1 MVVAFM
7 NSKLLWLSEQIC
19 NKINQK
25 DSNMGQGWV
34 HNVLPLARELLAVSG
49 YRIRD
54 NHSPVDN
61 YTPLCIWVVLIGL
74 SVI

>member
-1 MVVAFM
+1 
-7 NSKLLWLSEQIC
+7 
-19 NKINQK
+19 
-25 DSNMGQGWV
+25 MGQGWV

-54 NHSPVDN
+54 NHSSVDN

-74 SVI
+74 SVIKKKK